1 MRKYFPECTLNQFLK
16 NAKEYISKSSN
27 NFGFKICIFENCES
41 LFFFFSNCLLMLVQM
56 ETFVFPFSCVPILVW
71 VLPEADVETQ
81 IQVQFI

>member
-1 MRKYFPECTLNQFLK
+1 MLRSIYPNLLIILASKYVYLK
-16 NAKEYISKSSN
+16 IVNH
-27 NFGFKICIFENCES
+27 F
-41 LFFFFSNCLLMLVQM
+41 FFFFSNCLLMLVQM